1 MEIAAPASAPTSL
14 AAPASA
20 ARLPNPA
27 TFALACLVLAIV
39 VWLAWLALAPPRIP
53 APGGEVTAAGW
64 RARMA
69 GHLQALG
76 EPRPIATDANARARN
91 YLLAQLRAVGVDPE
105 VQRATVRRSVVYF
118 FGGRHNTIGVV
129 HNVVARI
136 PGNAPDA
143 ARRPALLLTAH
154 YDSGAATLDAA
165 RGAGHVAALLETARS
180 LRAAPP
186 ANDVVLLFAD
196 GDAVGGLGA
205 KGFAEQHPLARR
217 IALSLKFDDGGGP
230 LRLFSAH
237 GVGAA
242 ALAGWQ
248 RAAPDLPGS
257 SLLAEMARMLP
268 DAPQAGPL
276 AGLDA
281 PLLLFT
287 GGGAAGAA
295 PAPGQLSHLGD
306 AMLRL
311 ARAYG
316 AAPLATGV
324 QSGRSYFTLP
334 LAGQVSHPQGVTWA
348 LILASC
354 AALAL
359 AWRRIQRQDGT
370 TEALQALFGVA
381 FLLLVARIGTWTWRE
396 EMMEAGV
403 AGAARPPLALLAV
416 TLCVFIAGLA
426 LLRRSVGATATT
438 LGALCWPA
446 LALPAVM
453 LVLPGAA
460 WLLAWPLALALAA
473 VLALDSAWGRR
484 LDACA
489 RAALL
494 LAGMA
499 PALVMIPPAL
509 RDTWL
514 MLAPQRMYMV
524 PMLMALPLLCFAGLA
539 LMLRAGPAIAGALAL
554 AGAAFCLAV
563 PAANS
568 APPSSSV
575 APGAGLER
583 LVYFKDMNTWR
594 AYWLLPPQPLDD
606 WGRALFAGRDEPAV
620 YMEVFGWHSPRQWYA
635 IAPRDDAIAF
645 PECFVLLDH
654 VGKVRLGRF
663 TVRSKNRAPHIELWM
678 SGAKALRS
686 RLDGVTLTDSEGPWR
701 LSLYGMEDR
710 LLHFEIE
717 SAADEIFAV
726 TVQERMPG
734 LPRHLLP
741 ARPDSLAP
749 VAAHHGTTLSTD
761 ILRFY

>member
-1 MEIAAPASAPTSL
+1 MEIAAPAPASL
-14 AAPASA
+14 ATPAPA

-27 TFALACLVLAIV
+27 TFALAGLMLAV
-39 VWLAWLALAPPRIP
+39 VGWLAWLALAPPRVP
-53 APGGEVTAAGW
+53 APGVEVAAAGW
-64 RARMA
+64 NARMA

-76 EPRPIATDANARARN
+76 EPRPIATDANARARD
-91 YLLAQLRAVGVDPE
+91 YLLAQLRAVGVAPE

-136 PGNAPDA
+136 PGSAPDA

-154 YDSGAATLDAA
+154 YDSGASTFDAA
-165 RGAGHVAALLETARS
+165 RGAGHVAALLETARA

-237 GVGAA
+237 GAGAA

-287 GGGAAGAA
+287 GGAAAGAA
-295 PAPGQLSHLGD
+295 PAPGHLTHLGD

-316 AAPLATGV
+316 AAPLAHGV
-324 QSGRSYFTLP
+324 QPGRSYFALP
-334 LAGQVSHPQGVTWA
+334 LAGQVSHAPGVLWA
-348 LILASC
+348 LMLASC
-354 AALAL
+354 AALGL
-359 AWRRIQRQDGT
+359 AWRRFQRQDGA

-381 FLLLVARIGTWTWRE
+381 FLLLVTRIGTWTWRE

-416 TLCVFIAGLA
+416 TLCAFIAGLA
-426 LLRRSVGATATT
+426 LLRRSVGASAAT
-438 LGALCWPA
+438 LGALFWPA
-446 LALPAVM
+446 LALPVVA

-460 WLLAWPLALALAA
+460 WLLAWPLLLALAA
-473 VLALDSAWGRR
+473 VLALDSAWGRQ

-499 PALVMIPPAL
+499 PALVMIPAAL

-524 PMLMALPLLCFAGLA
+524 PMLMALPLVCFAGLA
-539 LMLRAGPAIAGALAL
+539 LMLRTGPAIAGALAL

-563 PAANS
+563 PTANS
-568 APPSSSV
+568 APPS
-575 APGAGLER
+575 APAAPDAGLER

-663 TVRSKNRAPHIELWM
+663 TVRSKNRAPHIEMWM

-701 LSLYGMEDR
+701 LSLYGMGDR
-710 LLHFEIE
+710 LLRFEIE

-741 ARPDSLAP
+741 ARSDGVAP
-749 VAAHHGTTLSTD
+749 VAAHHGATLSTD